1 MGEEVPCSQ
10 ARSLMCISH
19 GGFNAHTHSNYA
31 LFPLLDGENSSSL
44 PQVRAASNPSVLF
57 MGGRFRRG
65 PDDPP
70 DRGQLVGGDRLQ
82 PEPLQLGLPLGVA
95 QRVHLLLQVAAQ
107 HVDAAVELHL
117 VCNEGR
123 KGM

>member
-19 GGFNAHTHSNYA
+19 GGFNAHTHSNYTHS
-31 LFPLLDGENSSSL
+31 LSLLDGENSSSL
-44 PQVRAASNPSVLF
+44 HRYVRQANQSVLF

-70 DRGQLVGGDRLQ
+70 DRGQLVGGDGLQ

-117 VCNEGR
+117 V
-123 KGM
+123 

>member
-1 MGEEVPCSQ
+1 MFPGSL
-10 ARSLMCISH
+10 ARSCVFHTVDLMPIPT
-19 GGFNAHTHSNYA
+19 AITLA
-31 LFPLLDGENSSSL
+31 LPLLDGENSSSL
-44 PQVRAASNPSVLF
+44 PPQVRAASDPSVLF

-117 VCNEGR
+117 VCKEGR
-123 KGM
+123 RLM